1 MHALFKSF
9 LLVTAIVAQPA
20 LSLAGLSDAPAPSLT
35 IYNQDFGV
43 VRSHIPL
50 KLTSGVNEVSISDI
64 SAHVEPH
71 SVILRDPTGKT
82 SLQIL
87 EQNYRADPIS
97 QALLLSHYEGET
109 IEFFMG
115 GTPDDP
121 KIVSGKIIRSGYVP
135 HFNSLS
141 SFGQQYYQQQM
152 RMAYNVQSEPL
163 IEIDG
168 KLRFG
173 LPGTPIFPS
182 LTDDSILKP
191 TLQWKIHS
199 DQTNDVIAELAYQ
212 TGGMRWRADYNVIAE
227 SDDDIVS
234 LLGWVTIENQCGTTF
249 ENARIKLMAGD
260 VNRIAPGSEGY
271 DQLYMGLARA
281 RSSAGNEP
289 GVTEKSFEDY
299 HLYTVARPSTIR
311 DRETKQIEFIRA
323 DQIKATR
330 KYIYDGAE
338 VNWPQYRGWGY
349 DALRTHSDFGAQGT
363 TKVSVVREF
372 SNCESN
378 NLGMP
383 LPAGKLRFYRRDD
396 DGQLEFTGEN
406 MIDHTPKDEVIRVTT
421 GNAFDLVG
429 ERNRMN
435 FQTDSNKRFTD
446 EWFEIELRN
455 HKEEPVTITVV
466 EHLYRWRNWQITE
479 NDLDFRK
486 KDSDTIEFDVT
497 LAPDEEK
504 TIKYKV
510 HYSW

>member
-1 MHALFKSF
+1 
-9 LLVTAIVAQPA
+9 
-20 LSLAGLSDAPAPSLT
+20 
-35 IYNQDFGV
+35 
-43 VRSHIPL
+43 
-50 KLTSGVNEVSISDI
+50 
-64 SAHVEPH
+64 
-71 SVILRDPTGKT
+71 
-82 SLQIL
+82 
-87 EQNYRADPIS
+87 
-97 QALLLSHYEGET
+97 
-109 IEFFMG
+109 
-115 GTPDDP
+115 
-121 KIVSGKIIRSGYVP
+121 
-135 HFNSLS
+135 
-141 SFGQQYYQQQM
+141 
-152 RMAYNVQSEPL
+152 
-163 IEIDG
+163 
-168 KLRFG
+168 
-173 LPGTPIFPS
+173 
-182 LTDDSILKP
+182 
-191 TLQWKIHS
+191 
-199 DQTNDVIAELAYQ
+199 
-212 TGGMRWRADYNVIAE
+212 
-227 SDDDIVS
+227 IVS

-281 RSSAGNEP
+281 RSVAGGEP

-338 VNWPQYRGWGY
+338 VNWQQYRGWGY
-349 DALRTHSDFGAQGT
+349 DALRTHSDFGAKGT

-429 ERNRMN
+429 ERNRTN
-435 FQTDSNKRFTD
+435 FQTDSSKRFTD

-455 HKEEPVTITVV
+455 HKKEPVTITVV
-466 EHLYRWRNWQITE
+466 EHLFRWRNWQISE
-479 NDLDFRK
+479 NDQDFKK